1 MHASEND
8 QKGTE
13 MAAITAESLMSL
25 EQYAKARKEF
35 RDRVLAHKKN
45 RTVQLGEHVTLV
57 FEDELTMRYQV
68 QEMLRVERIFEEEGI
83 RDELDAYNPLV
94 PDGSNWKAT
103 MLIEY
108 PDLEERRMALSRLIG
123 VEDRVWVKVAG
134 QARIYAIADEDLD
147 RENENKTS
155 AVHFLR
161 FELSAPVKQALM
173 GGAALSLGVDHPNY
187 SATIDKAAAGT
198 AATLLKDLVF

>member
-1 MHASEND
+1 M
-8 QKGTE
+8 G
-13 MAAITAESLMSL
+13 AITAESLMSL
-25 EQYAKARKEF
+25 EQYAKTRKEF

-57 FEDELTMRYQV
+57 FEDELTMRYQI

-108 PDLEERRMALSRLIG
+108 PDLEERRMALAKLIG
-123 VEDRVWVKVAG
+123 VEDRVWVKVEG
-134 QARIYAIADEDLD
+134 QPRVYAIADEDLD
-147 RENENKTS
+147 RENEDKTS

-161 FELSAPVKQALM
+161 FELSAPMKQALQ
-173 GGAALSLGVDHPNY
+173 GGAALSMGVDHPNY
-187 SATIDKAAAGT
+187 AATIHEAAAGT
-198 AATLLKDLVF
+198 APSLLKDLVF